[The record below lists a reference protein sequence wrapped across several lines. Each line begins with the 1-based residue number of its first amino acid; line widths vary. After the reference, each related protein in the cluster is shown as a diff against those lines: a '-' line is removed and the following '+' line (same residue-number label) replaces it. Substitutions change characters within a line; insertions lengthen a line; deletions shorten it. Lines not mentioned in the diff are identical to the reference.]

1 MSPRGHTLN
10 GEIFANIANF
20 KPICENLSCET
31 QRQSL
36 HAKVYL
42 HELSKSS
49 HSWKFI
55 QWKVFSNFIAKI
67 SFQTLQSEPNLM
79 SKKFRS
85 QKLAW
90 ASSCL
95 ILVNLLQKV
104 RVLKNEVWIFAQIS
118 LAKLFL
124 FGIIPKFNHA
134 KPLIHDYL
142 QKFIHSKRKIFAK
155 FWSSKSFSDWSS
167 TLASLARYR
176 PFVSA
181 LLY

>member
-1 MSPRGHTLN
+1 MQISR
-10 GEIFANIANF
+10 I
-20 KPICENLSCET
+20 LS
-31 QRQSL
+31 QS
-36 HAKVYL
+36 AKIYL
-42 HELSKSS
+42 AKHKGNPYTR
-49 HSWKFI
+49 KFI
-55 QWKVFSNFIAKI
+55 CTNF
-67 SFQTLQSEPNLM
+67 PNLPIRE
-79 SKKFRS
+79 SLSNEKFSPILLQKFHFKHCNLNLILCQKKFRS

-124 FGIIPKFNHA
+124 FGIISKFNHA